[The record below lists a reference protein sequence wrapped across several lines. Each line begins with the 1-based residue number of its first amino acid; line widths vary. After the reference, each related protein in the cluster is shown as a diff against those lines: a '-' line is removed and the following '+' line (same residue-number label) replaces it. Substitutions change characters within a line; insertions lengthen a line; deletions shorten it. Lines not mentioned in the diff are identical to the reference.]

1 MCWAKIL
8 SVGIIILMSVLIGN
22 ILINDGFNSGLGMD
36 RFIDGLKD
44 PWQAFIGF
52 DMMSGLFLM
61 FGWIIYRQRGAPVF
75 ETITWV
81 LLGNWWG
88 NIVIAT
94 YILVALRQSGGEP
107 ARFFM
112 GSRAGSLRAVW
123 EAPPLPLRGP
133 CLIGA
138 AGTAF
143 YALSAMRALDFAG
156 LPAQA
161 FIPAFA
167 PVVLG
172 LVSLALPRNKP
183 D

>member
-1 MCWAKIL
+1 M
-8 SVGIIILMSVLIGN
+8 
-22 ILINDGFNSGLGMD
+22 
-36 RFIDGLKD
+36 
-44 PWQAFIGF
+44 
-52 DMMSGLFLM
+52 
-61 FGWIIYRQRGAPVF
+61 F

-94 YILVALRQSGGEP
+94 YILVALRQSGGDP

-172 LVSLALPRNKP
+172 LVLLALPRNKP

>member
-1 MCWAKIL
+1 MGWAKIL
-8 SVGIIILMSVLIGN
+8 SVGVIILMSVLMGN
-22 ILINDGFNSGLGMD
+22 ILINDGFDTGLGMD

-61 FGWIIYRQRGAPVF
+61 FGWIIYRQNGAPVV
-75 ETITWV
+75 ETIVWV

-88 NIVIAT
+88 NIVIAA

-107 ARFFM
+107 GRFFM
-112 GSRAGSLRAVW
+112 GARAGPLRAVW
-123 EAPPLPLRGP
+123 GAPPLALRGL

-138 AGTAF
+138 AGVAT
-143 YALSAMRALDFAG
+143 YAYCAMRALDFAG

-161 FIPAFA
+161 FVPAFA

-172 LVSLALPRNKP
+172 LILLALPRNNP
-183 D
+183 A